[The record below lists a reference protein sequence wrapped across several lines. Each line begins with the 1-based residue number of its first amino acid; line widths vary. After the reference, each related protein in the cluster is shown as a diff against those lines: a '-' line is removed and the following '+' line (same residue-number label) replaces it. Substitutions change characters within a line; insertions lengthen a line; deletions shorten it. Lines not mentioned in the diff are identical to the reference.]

1 MGKTLEFCNLHRHGP
16 ADWILHVRIVVRSW
30 DGKRSQGLPNPFK
43 SHTKKFR
50 TIGASNGSSETAVS
64 EDVPCL
70 EMHEKPLQT
79 LVERFGHSM
88 TTPRSSIR
96 LFRLIAV

>member
-16 ADWILHVRIVVRSW
+16 IDWILHARIVVQSW

-43 SHTKKFR
+43 SHIKKFR
-50 TIGASNGSSETAVS
+50 AIGASNGSLEAAVS

-70 EMHEKPLQT
+70 EMHEKPLQM
-79 LVERFGHSM
+79 LVERFGLSM
-88 TTPRSSIR
+88 TTLCSSIG